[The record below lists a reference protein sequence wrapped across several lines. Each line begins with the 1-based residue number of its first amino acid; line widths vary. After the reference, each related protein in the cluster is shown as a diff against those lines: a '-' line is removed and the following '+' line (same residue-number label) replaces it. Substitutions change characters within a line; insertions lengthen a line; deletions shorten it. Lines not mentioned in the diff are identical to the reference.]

1 MNSIQKNF
9 VKYVSLNT
17 LSMLGLS
24 FYILIDTFF
33 IVQGTG
39 SNGMAALN
47 IALPIYGFMSGLAS
61 MIGIGFGTNFK
72 IQYDNDN
79 AKNEIFS
86 KGVGFVLSISLMF
99 TIIGIFFSKNIM
111 YFMGAR
117 DIVLNLADDYIKI
130 IFIFAPAFMMNNLMQ
145 SFIRNDHNPSICTKA
160 VISSCIFN
168 CIFDY
173 IFIFSMNMG
182 IFGAALAT
190 VLSPLVSLS
199 ILSSHFISKK
209 NSFRF
214 VKAKLVVKE
223 FFRYSSLGISSLI
236 NELSSSVVII
246 VFNFIMLKYASDLG
260 VAAYGVIANMALV
273 VISMFNGVGN
283 GIQPLISEYYSKG
296 SIKNMVYVL
305 KMAILFAMIISATI
319 YLSLFFNAGFFTN
332 IFNPEHNE
340 TLLSMSVL
348 GIKIYFLSIPFTA
361 INIITATYMQAMA
374 KPRISF
380 IISIL
385 RGVIIIVP
393 MALILSN
400 MYQITGMWM
409 SYVVTEIIVAIISIT
424 FIIKYSKIK

>member
-117 DIVLNLADDYIKI
+117 DIVLNLANDYIKI

-168 CIFDY
+168 CVFDY

-214 VKAKLVVKE
+214 VKSKLVVKE

-296 SIKNMVYVL
+296 SIKNMVYIL

-319 YLSLFFNAGFFTN
+319 YLSLFFNAEFFTN

-340 TLLSMSVL
+340 ALLSMSVL